1 MFLHLFLTKSNKNMV
16 EKKVSSPEILLISGL
31 ETRWQNL
38 CHQSTL
44 SPETFST
51 IKNHYSEPHRRYHNL
66 SHLDQ
71 CFTEFDSIKDK
82 LQDPLSV
89 ELALW
94 FHDFFYDPTKKDNE
108 EKSAQFALDTLQQSG
123 LSIDTTLNVHRLIL
137 STKHINPSDDS
148 DEKYLN
154 DIDMSILGQSSLVFD
169 SFDQKIEQEFTS
181 VYSLQ
186 AYLAGRIKFFQ
197 SVLSRGDIFFTDF
210 FKDKYQSVAI
220 KNLTAKSV
228 ELENRLN
235 NL

>member
-1 MFLHLFLTKSNKNMV
+1 MV
-16 EKKVSSPEILLISGL
+16 EQKIVSPEILLISGL
-31 ETRWQNL
+31 ETRWKNL
-38 CHQSTL
+38 CRLSTL

-51 IKNHYSEPHRRYHNL
+51 IKTHYSESHRRYHNL

-71 CFTEFDSIKDK
+71 CFTEFDSIKNQ
-82 LQDPLSV
+82 LQDPQSV

-123 LSIDTTLNVHRLIL
+123 LPIDTSLSVHRLIL
-137 STKHINPSDDS
+137 STKHINPSNNP
-148 DEKYLN
+148 DERYLN
-154 DIDMSILGQSSLVFD
+154 DIDMSILGQSPLVFD

-181 VYSLQ
+181 VYSEQ

-197 SVLSRGDIFFTDF
+197 SVLNRGDIFFTDF
-210 FKDKYQSVAI
+210 FKNKYQSAAI
-220 KNLTAKSV
+220 KNLTTKTI
-228 ELENRLN
+228 ELEDRLN